1 MNIPVHV
8 ATTHPDQSK
17 DDWVYNGLV
26 SLHMYTLLDVYAL
39 YKLAAKEQN
48 FLTLRQINT
57 FIVSFNLLNGKY
69 TCSPLLCRE
78 GSDKIS
84 K

>member
-26 SLHMYTLLDVYAL
+26 SLHLYTLLDVYAL
-39 YKLAAKEQN
+39 YKLAAKDN
-48 FLTLRQINT
+48 KTFWLCGKLTPSLWALICWMENT
-57 FIVSFNLLNGKY
+57 LVAHCFVGRDLIK
-69 TCSPLLCRE
+69 
-78 GSDKIS
+78 
-84 K
+84 